1 MIITIPVAFL
11 SKSIPREIFLWI
23 IGKYFLHF
31 DLKRVAKVLSMSLD
45 VDQGLLKCSLD
56 LKGES
61 NPLVVEELRYKIV
74 SRDKMDFLEIIS
86 IKTDREW
93 INAICELQQGKQYGP
108 LDKAVVKMISMI
120 K

>member
-1 MIITIPVAFL
+1 MIFNPAAIL
-11 SKSIPREIFLWI
+11 SKTIPREVILWI

-31 DLKRVAKVLSMSLD
+31 DLKKVAKVLSMNLD
-45 VDQGLLKCSLD
+45 VEKCLLSCSLE

-61 NPLVVEELRYKIV
+61 SPLIVEELRYKMV
-74 SRDKMDFLEIIS
+74 SMDKLDFVEIIS

-108 LDKAVVKMISMI
+108 LDKAVVKMISI
-120 K
+120 LK